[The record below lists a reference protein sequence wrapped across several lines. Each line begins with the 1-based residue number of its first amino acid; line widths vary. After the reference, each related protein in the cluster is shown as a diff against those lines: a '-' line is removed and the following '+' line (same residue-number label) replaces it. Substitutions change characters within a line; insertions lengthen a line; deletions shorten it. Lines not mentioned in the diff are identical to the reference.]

1 MKIRALFHSFRLAL
15 LKYPVIFL
23 AVPILFISF
32 KVPTKMNPVKNNSNN
47 ELSTDGFK
55 DVILSRPL
63 CVVESYEAND
73 SKNVNNSLVKIPT
86 SALFKYRRLTVPEFR
101 YRVVRIKTDP
111 TKLKLRSIRI
121 HLIKE
126 ESDYAIIEGLVP
138 GDSLLMNPKESLK
151 ELVTDNKMDLREA
164 FARN

>member
-1 MKIRALFHSFRLAL
+1 MKIRALFRSFRLAL

-32 KVPTKMNPVKNNSNN
+32 KVPAKLNPVNNNN
-47 ELSTDGFK
+47 ELSIEGFK

-63 CVVESYEAND
+63 CVVESYESNS
-73 SKNVNNSLVKIPT
+73 SKNENNSLVKIPT
-86 SALFKYRRLTVPEFR
+86 SALFKYGRRTVPEFR
-101 YRVVRIKTDP
+101 YRVVRIKTDS

-126 ESDYAIIEGLVP
+126 ESGYAIIEGLVP